1 MSKLLLKK
9 SDTLRFSSYLC
20 NEHMFQL
27 TGERALAKKSD
38 TVTPKTVTTMPCE
51 KQQRGTL
58 PQMSEIPRAYWIQ
71 MKGPEDIWLKI
82 A

>member
-1 MSKLLLKK
+1 MI
-9 SDTLRFSSYLC
+9 
-20 NEHMFQL
+20 QL
-27 TGERALAKKSD
+27 TDERALAKKSN
-38 TVTPKTVTTMPCE
+38 TMTPKTVTMMPCE
-51 KQQRGTL
+51 KWQRGTL